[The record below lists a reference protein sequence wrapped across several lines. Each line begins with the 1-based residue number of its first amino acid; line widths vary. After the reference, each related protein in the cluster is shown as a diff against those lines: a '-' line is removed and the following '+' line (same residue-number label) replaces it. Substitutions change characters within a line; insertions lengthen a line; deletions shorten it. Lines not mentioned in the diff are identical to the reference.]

1 MAEETM
7 TRQQAKQRFSRIRD
21 KIRGH
26 LNDIQ
31 VKLDAGT
38 DLNKDFRD
46 KVLEFSKSITAY
58 SNIYDNKITKKEFEL
73 PEIST
78 YKDTSNQKSCCK
90 TTDAFIQEKASFD
103 SHVLALYN
111 IARSSTITTASFVNY
126 DMADYI
132 EAVESVADNLD
143 RLIAL
148 LDDTSS
154 SSQDINNAIRE
165 YNQTCDTWE
174 SFKRQ
179 IKSGI
184 RTKINEFGQ
193 TINGWDDTAISIL
206 GKHVQ
211 CHKNLFIVSFHY
223 YDASDFMKD
232 KIVLVEKDRHIDPDE
247 IPTPKNSGNFK
258 FLSWKDKD
266 GNPFDPR
273 TATITN
279 DVWIEGKWK
288 IGATID
294 WMLDGES
301 KVVHDMGEFEEGTDC
316 TTAVEEQLN
325 AYNTAWGHTAVVPD
339 IGSFDDLIVSRN
351 NYEFAIKGYTKT
363 FDFRVEYRKKTLEGW
378 SGWTDQPG
386 TKKKVRMHGVYDTA
400 NLPINYQKAVEDDY
414 YINEPKTKKIT
425 YNTDASDDWDS
436 VTADGAIR
444 FDVYPLY
451 KVRYQDGKGNTVK
464 TVSEIEIGQR
474 FVVDR
479 HAPAAWP
486 AGSYVDGNDVYRLKI
501 GDEYT
506 HKGETMTA
514 SADTDIIPNYE
525 RINKATV
532 IFSLNGKDDP
542 DGVQWGAKNHK
553 YEDEDAE
560 TSFSTYSEISSPEY
574 PSVLEAV
581 MATATPPLST
591 DDKEEY
597 ENSIWDNSDPDIGWY
612 LGGIKITTGS
622 LIKTAPGDNIL
633 VFKGKVYQKTLTVF
647 CFSPDDKQTLQEH
660 GIEWQTKTI
669 DGKPYEG
676 YIKYTYDKNPEFP
689 EAQQCGPYYTI
700 WGETVDKYTV
710 NFCRLEEAFAGY
722 IIPKIVSEDESS
734 IYIQMD
740 TSTNLV
746 DSEIVDKIVPT
757 EKLKDII
764 EDKFSKDKEIV
775 IRNSSNTNVAVWGRD
790 VADSRIDSHIA
801 TTINNKQYAVINFN
815 PCGYDARYLT
825 YVYKIKDNAEQRYKN
840 YPAYES
846 YTSLKKIDDDYKY
859 ELIVVRN
866 ITESGEQ
873 WGRGDIVDPIY
884 SSQNQQ

>member
-21 KIRGH
+21 KVRGH

-31 VKLDAGT
+31 VKLDAGS

-148 LDDTSS
+148 LDNASS

-223 YDASDFMKD
+223 YDASDFIKD
-232 KIVLVEKDRHIDPDE
+232 KIVWVEKDHHIDPNE

-258 FLSWKDKD
+258 FLSWKDRD

-273 TATITN
+273 AATIT
-279 DVWIEGKWK
+279 DDTWIEGKWK
-288 IGATID
+288 IGTTID

-301 KVVHDMGEFEEGTDC
+301 KAVHDMGEFEEGTDC

-363 FDFRVEYRKKTLEGW
+363 FDFRVEYRTKTLEGW

-386 TKKKVRMHGVYDTA
+386 TRKKVRMYGTYDTA

-444 FDVYPLY
+444 FDVCPLY
-451 KVRYQDGKGNTVK
+451 KVRYQDEKDNTVK
-464 TVSEIEIGQR
+464 TVSETEIGQR

-479 HAPAAWP
+479 HKPAAWP
-486 AGSYVDGNDVYRLKI
+486 VGSYVDGNDVYRLKI
-501 GDEYT
+501 DDEYT
-506 HKGETMTA
+506 HKGETMTV
-514 SADTDIIPNYE
+514 SANTDIIPNYE

-542 DGVQWGAKNHK
+542 VGIQWGAKNHK

-560 TSFSTYSEISSPEY
+560 TSFSTYSEINSPEY
-574 PSVLEAV
+574 PSVLEAIE
-581 MATATPPLST
+581 ATATPPISQ
-591 DDKEEY
+591 DDIKRY
-597 ENSIWDNSDPDIGWY
+597 ENSRWTDDLDNGWY
-612 LGGIKITTGS
+612 LGNIKITTRS
-622 LIKTAPGDNIL
+622 LIKTVPGDNIL
-633 VFKGKVYQKTLTVF
+633 VFKGKVYQSKLTVF
-647 CFSPDDKQTLQEH
+647 CFSREDKSILEENH
-660 GIEWQTKTI
+660 VEWRTETI

-676 YIKYTYDKNPEFP
+676 YISHTFDDNPQFP
-689 EAQQCGPYYTI
+689 EPVNYGSYYTI
-700 WGETVDKYTV
+700 WGETVNKYSV
-710 NFCRLEEAFAGY
+710 NFCRLKEAYAGL
-722 IIPKIVSEDESS
+722 IMPKTTIDNDHLCIAMDESNNLIECEKINKPIPYDEIKNIIDEKFPITKD
-734 IYIQMD
+734 IYINNQKGAFVIGWYTDMD
-740 TSTNLV
+740 
-746 DSEIVDKIVPT
+746 DRIVKSVVTIDG
-757 EKLKDII
+757 KD
-764 EDKFSKDKEIV
+764 
-775 IRNSSNTNVAVWGRD
+775 
-790 VADSRIDSHIA
+790 
-801 TTINNKQYAVINFN
+801 YAVISLAEKYLPRTPFYVENYKKNADTQYF
-815 PCGYDARYLT
+815 GYPIYSMELRY
-825 YVYKIKDNAEQRYKN
+825 NRYMDGN
-840 YPAYES
+840 
-846 YTSLKKIDDDYKY
+846 TSRY
-859 ELIVVRN
+859 ELVLCANRVKN
-866 ITESGEQ
+866 NNPETWSA
-873 WGRGDIVDPIY
+873 GDIVTPTAPAY
-884 SSQNQQ
+884 